1 MLMSL
6 PGDAE
11 GPASGARRPQ
21 AGDVRIEARRAKTW
35 RAFGQGLVHESRPPK
50 GARLQVVVPSITS
63 RWLSRKGWITVHA
76 NSIPVIYESRSNPAT
91 LGFWH
96 PASTVVLLRC
106 RWISQPAAD
115 YYEPPISLD
124 ELLNIRAPHIWI
136 VKVEGESMRDAGI
149 FTGTRLIIDR
159 TVTACSGHI
168 VMAYVDNQPLVKRLA
183 KSPAG
188 WTLESANPAYKSVT
202 PDEYSTVEVFDVVTW
217 SLSPHEL

>member
-1 MLMSL
+1 MKVVAIQPLL
-6 PGDAE
+6 G
-11 GPASGARRPQ
+11 SGIPLQLLSCSA
-21 AGDVRIEARRAKTW
+21 AGG
-35 RAFGQGLVHESRPPK
+35 F
-50 GARLQVVVPSITS
+50 PS
-63 RWLSRKGWITVHA
+63 
-76 NSIPVIYESRSNPAT
+76 
-91 LGFWH
+91 
-96 PASTVVLLRC
+96 
-106 RWISQPAAD
+106 PAAD

-202 PDEYSTVEVFDVVTW
+202 PDEYSTVEVFGVVTW